1 MFLLYSVFIFSQKMR
16 TDNYELYLLSIEE
29 NVVKISKGMY
39 MTDKDQYYYEGSIDV
54 TCTNTGEEKKYTFFF
69 STWDNKYKEF
79 LIKDSNRNIVNP
91 KISFK
96 DKTTAYLNNSKN
108 VKLKNNSSIY
118 NSILSSMIIWLD
130 NQ

>member
-39 MTDKDQYYYEGSIDV
+39 MTDRDQYYYEGSIDV
-54 TCTNTGEEKKYTFFF
+54 ICTNTGEEKKYTFFF